1 MLWVSPQC
9 SAAFK
14 NGTLK
19 LTNMDS
25 RWRARFKQEAMDW
38 YDYTFT
44 VGHTLLKALFQM
56 LGVKKN
62 KNGIVGLIL
71 RWHDAVEALSHR
83 IKEEYKIK
91 LATSSFT

>member
-1 MLWVSPQC
+1 MLWISPQC

-25 RWRARFKQEAMDW
+25 RWRPRFKQGAMDW

-44 VGHTLLKALFQM
+44 GGHTFLKAFFQM
-56 LGVKKN
+56 LGVKKKN
-62 KNGIVGLIL
+62 KSSDNPGKSS
-71 RWHDAVEALSHR
+71 WSLS
-83 IKEEYKIK
+83 
-91 LATSSFT
+91 AG

>member
-38 YDYTFT
+38 YEYTFT
-44 VGHTLLKALFQM
+44 LGHTL
-56 LGVKKN
+56 
-62 KNGIVGLIL
+62 
-71 RWHDAVEALSHR
+71 VEAFFPN
-83 IKEEYKIK
+83 
-91 LATSSFT
+91 AGSSKKK